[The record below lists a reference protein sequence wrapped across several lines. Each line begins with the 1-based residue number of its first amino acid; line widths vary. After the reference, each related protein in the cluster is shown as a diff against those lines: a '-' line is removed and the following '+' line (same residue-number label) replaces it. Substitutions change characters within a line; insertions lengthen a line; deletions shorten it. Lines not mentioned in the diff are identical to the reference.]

1 VKFKC
6 GNIVVWEA
14 VAKGG
19 EGGEMMAKLA
29 VENILRIG
37 I

>member
-1 VKFKC
+1 MKFKH

-19 EGGEMMAKLA
+19 EKGEMTAKLA
-29 VENILRIG
+29 IENILRI
-37 I
+37 